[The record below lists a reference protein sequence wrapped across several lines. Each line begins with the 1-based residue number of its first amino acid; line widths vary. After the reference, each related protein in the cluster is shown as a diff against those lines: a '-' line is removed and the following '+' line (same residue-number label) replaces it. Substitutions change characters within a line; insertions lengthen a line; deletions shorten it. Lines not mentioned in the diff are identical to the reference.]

1 LSNHPNRNWRQR
13 LNHAA
18 DQWMISTEAQVMA
31 NLPQGPGALSA
42 RLRLAYLAGLRDGEG
57 REVDLITLAKKQ
69 ETRK

>member
-1 LSNHPNRNWRQR
+1 MANHPNRNWRQR

-18 DQWMISTEAQVMA
+18 DQWMSTQEAQVMA

-57 REVDLITLAKKQ
+57 REIDLMTLAKQKS
-69 ETRK
+69 